1 MDRES
6 YRMAIEKIHM
16 PKVSQEMDEVTL
28 VRWHVHPGDPL
39 RKGGLLCTVETEK
52 ASVDV
57 ESEQEGVVRS
67 LLVSEGS
74 VVKLY
79 AEIAEIETA

>member
-1 MDRES
+1 
-6 YRMAIEKIHM
+6 MAIEKIHL

-28 VRWHVHPGDPL
+28 VRWAVAPGG
-39 RKGGLLCTVETEK
+39 RVKKGDILCTVETEK

-57 ESEQEGVVRS
+57 ESEHEGVVRS
-67 LLVSEGS
+67 LLAPEGS

-79 AEIAEIETA
+79 TEIAEIETA